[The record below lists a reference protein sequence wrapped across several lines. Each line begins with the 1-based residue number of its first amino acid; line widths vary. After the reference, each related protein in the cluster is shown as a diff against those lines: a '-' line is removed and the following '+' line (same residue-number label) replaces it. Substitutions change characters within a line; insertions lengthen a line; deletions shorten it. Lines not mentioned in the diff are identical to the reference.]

1 MLYINVNRHIIF
13 AVFIIKNLVLL
24 YKIRYNKNE
33 LYLLLGGDVMF
44 LGKTAQGRVVKPI
57 NTVDENGFVYPL
69 NLVQIK
75 GHKNRYAFVMGVTH
89 TVCNFDGR
97 IIAALVPKDPENT
110 ELKNIYI
117 MASRSSRYI
126 NQDIYQYID
135 VKNDF
140 PDYDLVCYY
149 ESSAGAVVYRCIK
162 GKLRFLLIKNKRS
175 SNWGF
180 PKGHLEMGETKYDAA
195 RREVLE
201 ETGLHIKIHLGY
213 EGISKYTL
221 RNNVDKKV
229 SIFVATTDDLRTT
242 IQEEEID
249 DYRWLAYDQ
258 AMGHLSFENDKK
270 ILREAVDFL
279 IKKQLI
285 VNKNTPTK
293 EAIDKEIAIKEQERK
308 ERIAEYRR
316 QKWIEQQKKIRAQRY
331 YETHKEEIIQQKII
345 KRRKRSQEKRRL
357 QKQQAKLEAMN
368 NGENIQSLENKAATA
383 ATVQNA
389 NADKKEN

>member
-1 MLYINVNRHIIF
+1 
-13 AVFIIKNLVLL
+13 
-24 YKIRYNKNE
+24 
-33 LYLLLGGDVMF
+33 MF

-75 GHKNRYAFVMGVTH
+75 SHKNRYAFVMGVTH

-110 ELKNIYI
+110 DLKTIYI

-140 PDYDLVCYY
+140 PDYELVCYY

-162 GKLRFLLIKNKRS
+162 GRVRFLLIKNKRS

-213 EGISKYTL
+213 EGVSKYTL

-258 AMGHLSFENDKK
+258 AMGHLSFKNDKK

-279 IKKQLI
+279 IKKKLI
-285 VNKNTPTK
+285 VNRNTPTQ
-293 EAIDKEIAIKEQERK
+293 EDIDKEIEIKEKLRK
-308 ERIAEYRR
+308 ERIAAYNR
-316 QKWIEQQKKIRAQRY
+316 QRWIEQQKKIRAQRY
-331 YETHKEEIIQQKII
+331 YEEHKDEIVRQKII
-345 KRRKRSQEKRRL
+345 KKRKRSRERRRL
-357 QKQQAKLEAMN
+357 LKAQAQLEAMN
-368 NGENIQSLENKAATA
+368 NGENIQSTQNQAVNDNAPLQNTKAD
-383 ATVQNA
+383 N
-389 NADKKEN
+389 KEN

>member
-1 MLYINVNRHIIF
+1 MLYIKYHFSRFYNKI
-13 AVFIIKNLVLL
+13 LVLQ
-24 YKIRYNKNE
+24 YKIRYNKYE

-44 LGKTAQGRVVKPI
+44 LGKTAQGRVVKTI
-57 NTVDENGFVYPL
+57 NSVDENGYVYPL

-75 GHKNRYAFVMGVTH
+75 GYKNRYAFVMGVTH

-110 ELKNIYI
+110 DLKTIWI

-140 PDYDLVCYY
+140 PEYELVCYY
-149 ESSAGAVVYRCIK
+149 ESSAGAVVYRSIK

-175 SNWGF
+175 ANWGF

-229 SIFVATTDDLRTT
+229 SIFVATTDDLKTT
-242 IQEEEID
+242 MQEEEID

-279 IKKQLI
+279 IKQKLI
-285 VNKNTPTK
+285 VNKNTPTAQ
-293 EAIDKEIAIKEQERK
+293 AIDREIELKEQERK

-316 QKWIEQQKKIRAQRY
+316 QKWIEQQNKLRAQRY
-331 YETHKEEIIQQKII
+331 YEKHKEEIVRQKII
-345 KRRKRSQEKRRL
+345 KKRKRNQEKKRL
-357 QKQQAKLEAMN
+357 QNAANNNVNAQNKNNESQSKADKKQN
-368 NGENIQSLENKAATA
+368 T
-383 ATVQNA
+383 TT
-389 NADKKEN
+389 DKKEN

>member
-1 MLYINVNRHIIF
+1 
-13 AVFIIKNLVLL
+13 
-24 YKIRYNKNE
+24 
-33 LYLLLGGDVMF
+33 MF
-44 LGKTAQGRVVKPI
+44 LGKTAQGRVVKTI
-57 NTVDENGFVYPL
+57 NSVDENGYVYPL

-75 GHKNRYAFVMGVTH
+75 GYKNRYAFVMGVTH

-110 ELKNIYI
+110 DLKTIWI

-140 PDYDLVCYY
+140 PEYELVCYY
-149 ESSAGAVVYRCIK
+149 ESSAGAVVYRSIK

-175 SNWGF
+175 ANWGF

-229 SIFVATTDDLRTT
+229 SIFVATTDDLKTT
-242 IQEEEID
+242 MQEEEID

-279 IKKQLI
+279 IKQKLI
-285 VNKNTPTK
+285 VNKNTPTAQ
-293 EAIDKEIAIKEQERK
+293 AIDREIELKEQERK

-316 QKWIEQQKKIRAQRY
+316 QKWIEQQNKLRAQRY
-331 YETHKEEIIQQKII
+331 YEKHEEEIVRQKII
-345 KRRKRSQEKRRL
+345 KKRKRNQEKKRL
-357 QKQQAKLEAMN
+357 QNAAN
-368 NGENIQSLENKAATA
+368 NNVNTQNKNNESQS
-383 ATVQNA
+383 
-389 NADKKEN
+389 NADKKQNTTTDKKEN

>member
-1 MLYINVNRHIIF
+1 MLYIKYHFSRFYNKI
-13 AVFIIKNLVLL
+13 LVLQ
-24 YKIRYNKNE
+24 YKIRYNEYE

-44 LGKTAQGRVVKPI
+44 LGKTAQGRVVKTI
-57 NTVDENGFVYPL
+57 NSVDENGYVYPL

-75 GHKNRYAFVMGVTH
+75 GYKNRYAFVMGVTH

-110 ELKNIYI
+110 DLKTIWI

-135 VKNDF
+135 VKKDF
-140 PDYDLVCYY
+140 PEYELVCYY
-149 ESSAGAVVYRCIK
+149 ESSAGAVVYRSIK

-175 SNWGF
+175 ANWGF

-229 SIFVATTDDLRTT
+229 SIFVATTDDLKTT
-242 IQEEEID
+242 MQEEEID

-279 IKKQLI
+279 IKQKLI
-285 VNKNTPTK
+285 VNKNTPTAQ
-293 EAIDKEIAIKEQERK
+293 AIDREIELKEQERK

-316 QKWIEQQKKIRAQRY
+316 QKWIEQQKQAQ
-331 YETHKEEIIQQKII
+331 
-345 KRRKRSQEKRRL
+345 SSAL
-357 QKQQAKLEAMN
+357 L
-368 NGENIQSLENKAATA
+368 
-383 ATVQNA
+383 
-389 NADKKEN
+389 